1 MSFQAMRRAF
11 ARAAASSARCPPKG
25 TVAAERGRWDAARS
39 FAPELEATS
48 SPLRRVRESGP
59 AIAQPFMRAA
69 RRRVHTDDPYT
80 PAHRAKAVAM
90 AGPLGLVAGCFG
102 SLVGVGGG
110 VLIVPAITAAVP
122 IPQRVVTGTSLIAVL
137 STAAVSTYNF
147 SHAGLVDPTAAA
159 IIGGAAMLSAPF
171 GARLTTRLD
180 CVQLRRVL
188 AYFLLCAAPLVPLKA
203 AVFHLRGGDDNTK
216 VKGEDGDGSVGDT
229 GGDGGRHWTDG
240 DNAEKG
246 GGGSNTNADE
256 SVDPTSFDAVGAAPK
271 LAAIGLTAGLAS
283 GLLGIGGGTIVTPL
297 LALVSPLPQAAVLGT
312 SLLAMLPPSA
322 VALAQHRA
330 LGNVDPRMGLALAA
344 GTAVGGA
351 VGSGMAVDAPR
362 GALEAVFFFG
372 MLFLSKRTFATIRPK
387 LPKT

>member
-11 ARAAASSARCPPKG
+11 ARAAASSARCPPMG

-48 SPLRRVRESGP
+48 RRCVRESGP
-59 AIAQPFMRAA
+59 AIAQPPFMRAA

-90 AGPLGLVAGCFG
+90 AGPLGLVAGAFG
-102 SLVGVGGG
+102 SVVGVGGG

-246 GGGSNTNADE
+246 GGGSNTNDDE
-256 SVDPTSFDAVGAAPK
+256 SFDAVGAAPK

-362 GALEAVFFFG
+362 GALEAVFFVG

>member
-11 ARAAASSARCPPKG
+11 ARAAASSARCPPMG

-48 SPLRRVRESGP
+48 RRCVRESGP
-59 AIAQPFMRAA
+59 AIAQPPFMRAA

-90 AGPLGLVAGCFG
+90 AGPLGLVAGAFG
-102 SLVGVGGG
+102 SVVGVGGG

-216 VKGEDGDGSVGDT
+216 VKGEDGDGRVGDT
-229 GGDGGRHWTDG
+229 GGDGAMHWTDG

-362 GALEAVFFFG
+362 GALEAVFFVG

>member
-11 ARAAASSARCPPKG
+11 ARAAASSARCPPMG
-25 TVAAERGRWDAARS
+25 TVAAERGRWNAARS

-48 SPLRRVRESGP
+48 SRRRVRESGP

-256 SVDPTSFDAVGAAPK
+256 SFDAVGAAPK

-362 GALEAVFFFG
+362 GALEAVFFVG

>member
-11 ARAAASSARCPPKG
+11 ARAAASSARCPPMG

-39 FAPELEATS
+39 FAPELEATSS

-90 AGPLGLVAGCFG
+90 AGPLGLVAGAFG
-102 SLVGVGGG
+102 SVVGVGGG

-216 VKGEDGDGSVGDT
+216 VKGEDGNGRVGDT

-246 GGGSNTNADE
+246 GGGSNTNDDE
-256 SVDPTSFDAVGAAPK
+256 SFDAVGAAPK

-362 GALEAVFFFG
+362 GALEAVFFVG

>member
-11 ARAAASSARCPPKG
+11 ARAAASSARCPPMG
-25 TVAAERGRWDAARS
+25 TVAAERWRWNAARS

-48 SPLRRVRESGP
+48 RELRRRVRESGP

-90 AGPLGLVAGCFG
+90 AGPLGLVAGAFG
-102 SLVGVGGG
+102 SVVGVGGG

-203 AVFHLRGGDDNTK
+203 AVFHLRGGNDGHETA

-229 GGDGGRHWTDG
+229 GGVGGRHWTDG

-246 GGGSNTNADE
+246 GGSNTNADE
-256 SVDPTSFDAVGAAPK
+256 SFDAVGAAPK

-283 GLLGIGGGTIVTPL
+283 GLLGLGGGTIVTPL

-362 GALEAVFFFG
+362 GALEAVFFVG

>member
-1 MSFQAMRRAF
+1 M
-11 ARAAASSARCPPKG
+11 
-25 TVAAERGRWDAARS
+25 
-39 FAPELEATS
+39 
-48 SPLRRVRESGP
+48 
-59 AIAQPFMRAA
+59 
-69 RRRVHTDDPYT
+69 
-80 PAHRAKAVAM
+80 
-90 AGPLGLVAGCFG
+90 
-102 SLVGVGGG
+102 
-110 VLIVPAITAAVP
+110 LIVPAITAAVP

-256 SVDPTSFDAVGAAPK
+256 SFDAVGAAPK

-362 GALEAVFFFG
+362 GALEAVFFVG

>member
-11 ARAAASSARCPPKG
+11 ARAAASSARCPPMG

-48 SPLRRVRESGP
+48 RRCVRESGP
-59 AIAQPFMRAA
+59 AIAQPPFMRAA

-90 AGPLGLVAGCFG
+90 AGPLGLVAGAFG
-102 SLVGVGGG
+102 SVVGVGGG

-180 CVQLRRVL
+180 CVGRRRVL

-203 AVFHLRGGDDNTK
+203 AVFHLRGGDDDTK

-229 GGDGGRHWTDG
+229 GEDGGRHWTDG
-240 DNAEKG
+240 YNAEKG

-256 SVDPTSFDAVGAAPK
+256 SFDAVGAAPK

-362 GALEAVFFFG
+362 GALEAVFFVG

>member
-1 MSFQAMRRAF
+1 
-11 ARAAASSARCPPKG
+11 
-25 TVAAERGRWDAARS
+25 
-39 FAPELEATS
+39 
-48 SPLRRVRESGP
+48 
-59 AIAQPFMRAA
+59 MRAA

-90 AGPLGLVAGCFG
+90 AGPLGLVAGAFG
-102 SLVGVGGG
+102 SVVGVGGG

-203 AVFHLRGGDDNTK
+203 AVFHLRGGDGHATA
-216 VKGEDGDGSVGDT
+216 VKGEDGEGEVGGDT

-362 GALEAVFFFG
+362 GALEAVFFVG

>member
-216 VKGEDGDGSVGDT
+216 VKGEDGDGRVGDT
-229 GGDGGRHWTDG
+229 GGDGGRHWTD
-240 DNAEKG
+240 
-246 GGGSNTNADE
+246 
-256 SVDPTSFDAVGAAPK
+256 
-271 LAAIGLTAGLAS
+271 
-283 GLLGIGGGTIVTPL
+283 
-297 LALVSPLPQAAVLGT
+297 
-312 SLLAMLPPSA
+312 
-322 VALAQHRA
+322 R
-330 LGNVDPRMGLALAA
+330 
-344 GTAVGGA
+344 
-351 VGSGMAVDAPR
+351 
-362 GALEAVFFFG
+362 
-372 MLFLSKRTFATIRPK
+372 
-387 LPKT
+387 

>member
-11 ARAAASSARCPPKG
+11 ARAAASSARCPPMG
-25 TVAAERGRWDAARS
+25 TVAAERGRWNAARS

-48 SPLRRVRESGP
+48 RRCVRESRP
-59 AIAQPFMRAA
+59 AIAQPPFMRAA

-90 AGPLGLVAGCFG
+90 AGPLGLVAGAFG
-102 SLVGVGGG
+102 SVVGVGGG

-216 VKGEDGDGSVGDT
+216 VKGEDGDGRVGDT

-256 SVDPTSFDAVGAAPK
+256 SFDAVGAAPK

-362 GALEAVFFFG
+362 GALEAVFFVG

>member
-25 TVAAERGRWDAARS
+25 TVAAERGRWNAARS

-59 AIAQPFMRAA
+59 AIAQPPFMRAA

-90 AGPLGLVAGCFG
+90 AGPLGLVAGRFG

-203 AVFHLRGGDDNTK
+203 AVFHLRGGDDDTK
-216 VKGEDGDGSVGDT
+216 VKGEDGDGDVGDT

-256 SVDPTSFDAVGAAPK
+256 SFDAVGAAPK

-362 GALEAVFFFG
+362 GALEAVFFVG

>member
-11 ARAAASSARCPPKG
+11 ARAAASSARCPPMG

-48 SPLRRVRESGP
+48 RRCVRESGP
-59 AIAQPFMRAA
+59 AIAQPPFMRAA
-69 RRRVHTDDPYT
+69 RRRVHTDGPYT

-90 AGPLGLVAGCFG
+90 AGPLGLVAGAFG
-102 SLVGVGGG
+102 SVVGVGGG

-229 GGDGGRHWTDG
+229 GEDGGRHWTDG

-246 GGGSNTNADE
+246 GGGSNTNDDE
-256 SVDPTSFDAVGAAPK
+256 SFDAVGAAPK

-362 GALEAVFFFG
+362 GALEAVFFVG

>member
-1 MSFQAMRRAF
+1 
-11 ARAAASSARCPPKG
+11 
-25 TVAAERGRWDAARS
+25 
-39 FAPELEATS
+39 
-48 SPLRRVRESGP
+48 
-59 AIAQPFMRAA
+59 MRAA

-362 GALEAVFFFG
+362 GALEAVFFVG

>member
-11 ARAAASSARCPPKG
+11 ARAAASSARCPPMG

-48 SPLRRVRESGP
+48 RRCVRESGP
-59 AIAQPFMRAA
+59 AIAQPPFMRAA

-256 SVDPTSFDAVGAAPK
+256 SFDAVGAAPK

-362 GALEAVFFFG
+362 GALEAVFFVG

>member
-11 ARAAASSARCPPKG
+11 ARAAASSARCPPMG

-48 SPLRRVRESGP
+48 RRCVRESGP

-90 AGPLGLVAGCFG
+90 AGPLGLVAGAFG
-102 SLVGVGGG
+102 SVVGVGGG

-256 SVDPTSFDAVGAAPK
+256 SFDAVGAAPK

-362 GALEAVFFFG
+362 GALEAVFFVG

>member
-11 ARAAASSARCPPKG
+11 ARAAASSARCPPMG
-25 TVAAERGRWDAARS
+25 TVAAERGRWNAARS

-90 AGPLGLVAGCFG
+90 AGPLGLVAGAFG
-102 SLVGVGGG
+102 SVVGVGGG

-216 VKGEDGDGSVGDT
+216 VKGEDGEDGDVGDT

-240 DNAEKG
+240 DKAEKG

-256 SVDPTSFDAVGAAPK
+256 SFDAVGAAPK

-362 GALEAVFFFG
+362 GALEAVFFVG

>member
-11 ARAAASSARCPPKG
+11 ARAAASSARCPPMG

-48 SPLRRVRESGP
+48 RRCVRESGP
-59 AIAQPFMRAA
+59 AIAQPPFMRAA

-229 GGDGGRHWTDG
+229 GEDGGRHWTDG

>member
-11 ARAAASSARCPPKG
+11 ARAAASSARCPPMG

-48 SPLRRVRESGP
+48 RRCVRESGP
-59 AIAQPFMRAA
+59 AIAQPPFMRAA
-69 RRRVHTDDPYT
+69 RRRVHTDGPYT

-90 AGPLGLVAGCFG
+90 AGPLGLVAGAFG
-102 SLVGVGGG
+102 SVVGVGGG

-216 VKGEDGDGSVGDT
+216 VKGEDGDGRVGDT
-229 GGDGGRHWTDG
+229 GGVGGRHWTDG

-246 GGGSNTNADE
+246 GGGANTNADE
-256 SVDPTSFDAVGAAPK
+256 SFDAVGAAPK

-330 LGNVDPRMGLALAA
+330 LGNVDPRIGLALAA

-351 VGSGMAVDAPR
+351 VGSGMEVDAPR
-362 GALEAVFFFG
+362 GALEAVFFVG

>member
-11 ARAAASSARCPPKG
+11 ARAAASSARCPPMG
-25 TVAAERGRWDAARS
+25 TVAAERGRWNAARS

-59 AIAQPFMRAA
+59 AIAQPPFMRAA

-180 CVQLRRVL
+180 CSGPGSPHDPLFDPVPS
-188 AYFLLCAAPLVPLKA
+188 AAPSFVSVSSSLPL
-203 AVFHLRGGDDNTK
+203 
-216 VKGEDGDGSVGDT
+216 
-229 GGDGGRHWTDG
+229 
-240 DNAEKG
+240 
-246 GGGSNTNADE
+246 
-256 SVDPTSFDAVGAAPK
+256 AP
-271 LAAIGLTAGLAS
+271 
-283 GLLGIGGGTIVTPL
+283 
-297 LALVSPLPQAAVLGT
+297 ALP
-312 SLLAMLPPSA
+312 
-322 VALAQHRA
+322 
-330 LGNVDPRMGLALAA
+330 
-344 GTAVGGA
+344 
-351 VGSGMAVDAPR
+351 
-362 GALEAVFFFG
+362 
-372 MLFLSKRTFATIRPK
+372 
-387 LPKT
+387 

>member
-25 TVAAERGRWDAARS
+25 TVAAERGRWNAARS

-48 SPLRRVRESGP
+48 SPLRRRVRESGP

-90 AGPLGLVAGCFG
+90 AGPLGLVAGAFG
-102 SLVGVGGG
+102 SVVGVGGG

-216 VKGEDGDGSVGDT
+216 VKGEDGDGRVGDT
-229 GGDGGRHWTDG
+229 GGVGGRHWTDG

-246 GGGSNTNADE
+246 GGGANTNADE
-256 SVDPTSFDAVGAAPK
+256 SFDAVGAAPK

-362 GALEAVFFFG
+362 GALEAVFFVG

>member
-11 ARAAASSARCPPKG
+11 ARAAASSARCPPMG

-48 SPLRRVRESGP
+48 RRCVRESGP
-59 AIAQPFMRAA
+59 AIAQPPFMRAA

-90 AGPLGLVAGCFG
+90 AGPLGLVAGAFG
-102 SLVGVGGG
+102 SVVGVGGG

-229 GGDGGRHWTDG
+229 GEDGGRHRTDG

-246 GGGSNTNADE
+246 GGGSNTNDDE
-256 SVDPTSFDAVGAAPK
+256 SFDAVGAAPK

-362 GALEAVFFFG
+362 GALEAVFFVG